1 MIFQIHRQPCAV
13 HCTLYWRIKLG
24 TQIHGYIK
32 KQNNIIGYTKRKIID
47 IKVPKLD
54 TKLTTAH
61 VPIRDT

>member
-1 MIFQIHRQPCAV
+1 MGPYFFDPKLYPACASSE
-13 HCTLYWRIKLG
+13 
-24 TQIHGYIK
+24 QNHGYIE

>member
-1 MIFQIHRQPCAV
+1 M
-13 HCTLYWRIKLG
+13 G

-32 KQNNIIGYTKRKIID
+32 KKKNNIVGYTKQNHGYIEKQNNIIGYTKRKIID

>member
-1 MIFQIHRQPCAV
+1 MASNCNPRTNEILEGR
-13 HCTLYWRIKLG
+13 
-24 TQIHGYIK
+24 GYIE

>member
-1 MIFQIHRQPCAV
+1 M
-13 HCTLYWRIKLG
+13 G